1 MVVRVSERSDRKR
14 STKNDPGIGNVSN
27 WQRGAR
33 QVRSFFDDFLK
44 GNPSWNNG
52 LRQLQQQNPGWANG
66 AEDLGSF
73 FTGTPKRGI
82 TPPKGEPL
90 GKSAS
95 QSAAGELARARNRQT
110 ADRANRFSET
120 AGEDEQGLNDGPGG
134 LSLAEALAQALGML
148 PGGGSVNYDPQRQ
161 ALRERAGDADS
172 RLAAMYRQLQ
182 GSYAADAPV
191 IDAAYDTAQAG
202 VNTATDQGVSNIN
215 NAYDKAR
222 ADQTAQLAALGIGDA
237 AAVIAGAGQDSGSE
251 QAAQVG
257 NLEQNRGANVNQLE
271 TDQRASGA
279 YNTRI
284 GQAAGL
290 EGNLTRAANQSR
302 LQQLLAEID
311 AQEQQENASL
321 QSNNRSAALSLASS
335 LVDEDR
341 YNREYADRRSDA
353 DFDKQLQTQQLVQ
366 KLQGQTA
373 ARFDPQQAI
382 SSTDEYFAANG
393 IEPTPDEWNKVFGN
407 MIRNYS
413 VGY

>member
-1 MVVRVSERSDRKR
+1 MAVRVNERKR
-14 STKNDPGIGNVSN
+14 STKNDPGIGNVAN

-33 QVRSFFDDFLK
+33 QVRSFFDDFLG

-52 LRQLQQQNPGWANG
+52 LRQLQQQNPGYANG
-66 AEDLGSF
+66 AEDLESF
-73 FTGTPKRGI
+73 FTGTRKREI
-82 TPPKGEPL
+82 KPPKGEP
-90 GKSAS
+90 GKPTRSAS
-95 QSAAGELARARNRQT
+95 GELARARNRQN
-110 ADRANRFSET
+110 ADRVNQSSSA
-120 AGEDEQGLNDGPGG
+120 ADEGVEGLGQRSG
-134 LSLAEALAQALGML
+134 LSLAEALAQALELL
-148 PGGGSVNYDPQRQ
+148 PGGGGVNYDPQRQ

-172 RLAAMYRQLQ
+172 RLEAMYRQLQ

-191 IDAAYDTAQAG
+191 IDAAYDTAQSG
-202 VNTATDQGVSNIN
+202 VNTATDQGVTNIN

-222 ADQTAQLAALGIGDA
+222 ADQTAQLTALGIGDA
-237 AAVIAGAGQDSGSE
+237 AATIAGAGQDAGAQ
-251 QAAQVG
+251 QAAAVG

-290 EGNLTRAANQSR
+290 EGNLSRATNQSR

-321 QSNNRSAALSLASS
+321 TSNNRSAAMSLAGQ
-335 LVDEDR
+335 LVNQDQFER
-341 YNREYADRRSDA
+341 QYADSRADA
-353 DFDKQLQTQQLVQ
+353 DFDKQIQTQQLVS

-382 SSTDEYFAANG
+382 SSTDSYFEANG
-393 IEPTPDEWNKVFGN
+393 ITPTPDEWNKVFGN